1 MINSI
6 NKLMSK
12 LADWMEIDISVG
24 RLNNDTSG
32 RTWFL
37 SSVDYSKTLKL
48 EDLREHT
55 DRESLNSKYDSTY
68 DEEDP
73 KSRKGLS
80 ATKIEISAMYS
91 FNKCF
96 VQRYKGRMHFYRDD
110 LSQKGKRNMRT
121 AAQSLHLLEE
131 LRKNLE
137 N

>member
-1 MINSI
+1 
-6 NKLMSK
+6 MSK
-12 LADWMEIDISVG
+12 LANWMEIDISAG
-24 RLNNDTSG
+24 RLRENDSTG

-37 SSVDYSKTLKL
+37 SSVEYDKTLKL
-48 EDLREHT
+48 EDLREYT
-55 DRESLNSKYDSTY
+55 DRAALNAKYETIYDST
-68 DEEDP
+68 DT

-80 ATKIEISAMYS
+80 AIKTEISALYS

-110 LSQKGKRNMRT
+110 LSQKAKRNMRT
-121 AAQSLHLLEE
+121 ASQSLHLLEE